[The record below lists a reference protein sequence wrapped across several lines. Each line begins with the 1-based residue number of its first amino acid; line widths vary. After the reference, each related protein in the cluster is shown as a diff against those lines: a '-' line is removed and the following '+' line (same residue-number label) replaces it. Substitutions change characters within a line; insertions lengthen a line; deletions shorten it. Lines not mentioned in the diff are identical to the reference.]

1 MSRKQLPSYNC
12 RVTKGIF
19 LPAVLSLATK
29 LRTFFQIATVIVEE
43 RDKFIAPIE
52 RYNFYACWTFRNI
65 PMFYLSSIRYV
76 INN

>member
-29 LRTFFQIATVIVEE
+29 LRTFFQIATVTAEG
-43 RDKFIAPIE
+43 RDKFIARIE
-52 RYNFYACWTFRNI
+52 RYTITTF
-65 PMFYLSSIRYV
+65 MHVELSATFQCSTYHR
-76 INN
+76 